1 MINQNHTKKFESTFR
16 ERSWQYLENI
26 EITPFG
32 VQPKFIDKFKDFEII
47 FGENSTK
54 FCHTEKFERGFKK

>member
-1 MINQNHTKKFESTFR
+1 MINQNHTKKFE
-16 ERSWQYLENI
+16 
-26 EITPFG
+26 ITPFG
-32 VQPKFIDKFKDFEII
+32 VQPKFVDKFKDFEII